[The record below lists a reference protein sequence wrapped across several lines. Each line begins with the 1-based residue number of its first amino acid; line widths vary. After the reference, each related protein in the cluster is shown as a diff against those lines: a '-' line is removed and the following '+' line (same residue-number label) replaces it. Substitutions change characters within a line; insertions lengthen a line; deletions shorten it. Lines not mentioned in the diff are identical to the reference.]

1 AAGQRR
7 GGAADD
13 RRVFAR
19 APGVPQRRRP
29 RPGRER
35 GRRGFAARTRRVR
48 PPLRLAADR
57 AVRGAGEPG
66 RGAAG
71 RVVRR
76 DGGHV
81 GRCAARGERDT
92 VGGGRAERDDAG
104 RCAVIGIGRRRG
116 GQRRRRRRPGD
127 VPGVASESEALRIG
141 VLHGPNLNLL
151 GRREPE
157 VYGRVT
163 LEEIDRRLVALGVEL
178 GVEVECHQANGEGEL
193 VDRVQELGDRV
204 AGFVV
209 NAGAYTHTSIAL
221 LDALVGVGLPFI
233 EVHLS
238 NIHAREA
245 FRRRSLL
252 AHRAVGVVCGFGA
265 ESYLLG
271 LRGLVA
277 RLRERV

>member
-1 AAGQRR
+1 M
-7 GGAADD
+7 
-13 RRVFAR
+13 
-19 APGVPQRRRP
+19 
-29 RPGRER
+29 
-35 GRRGFAARTRRVR
+35 
-48 PPLRLAADR
+48 
-57 AVRGAGEPG
+57 
-66 RGAAG
+66 
-71 RVVRR
+71 
-76 DGGHV
+76 
-81 GRCAARGERDT
+81 
-92 VGGGRAERDDAG
+92 
-104 RCAVIGIGRRRG
+104 
-116 GQRRRRRRPGD
+116 
-127 VPGVASESEALRIG
+127 ASESEALRIG